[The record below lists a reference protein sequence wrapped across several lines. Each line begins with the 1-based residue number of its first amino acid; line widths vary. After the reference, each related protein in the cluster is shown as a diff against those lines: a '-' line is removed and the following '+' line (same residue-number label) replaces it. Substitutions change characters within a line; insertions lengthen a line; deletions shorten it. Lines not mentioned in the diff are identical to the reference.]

1 MVDESV
7 VLKKDVEMN
16 NLSSNKTSL
25 SFDKVQKEG
34 NEMTIVRDKIQLYK
48 SETSDA
54 NNWKNELITARSKA
68 KSAVAFW
75 VETYIESAKVIRD
88 CSGYQYL
95 FWSI

>member
-54 NNWKNELITARSKA
+54 NN
-68 KSAVAFW
+68 
-75 VETYIESAKVIRD
+75 
-88 CSGYQYL
+88 
-95 FWSI
+95 